1 MQLQKITLENIGCF
15 THLNLALDR
24 RLLLVYGLGKT
35 TVLKALETS
44 LKPFN
49 GIKPVPYFYLNG
61 IAKCIIRDKNIIYEN
76 GVISLFYS
84 IKNDLSSHSINIK
97 SNSLVFEFP
106 NDLEGDKIF
115 LLFFKDNLVSI
126 NNRYNDIIHYFHNE
140 NKEFFLAKI
149 NLIFKIVSLII
160 SNNNN
165 ENAIKFS
172 RLINQHVIV
181 NYKNSEIVIHLLN
194 KSLLKVFYIV
204 SSIIAECKGETI
216 EELLQSNGIIVI
228 DDIDANLSFTIQ
240 SVILPILLSYFPNIQ
255 IIVSTN
261 SIGMLGSLKDPESY
275 YLCDLDKHTAA
286 QDMTE
291 NNPYGEDLNTL
302 ANKFLGL
309 PIRNEEIE
317 RELEVLETL
326 IAEGNFQLAEK
337 AIERLDLVLGSSN
350 SRLCKL
356 KARLKSEKII
366 SEVKAKKSI

>member
-126 NNRYNDIIHYFHNE
+126 NNRYNAPIYKAFKKYGIDSFSLYILKTFDNYITSDI
-140 NKEFFLAKI
+140 KKQL
-149 NLIFKIVSLII
+149 
-160 SNNNN
+160 
-165 ENAIKFS
+165 
-172 RLINQHVIV
+172 
-181 NYKNSEIVIHLLN
+181 
-194 KSLLKVFYIV
+194 
-204 SSIIAECKGETI
+204 
-216 EELLQSNGIIVI
+216 
-228 DDIDANLSFTIQ
+228 DI
-240 SVILPILLSYFPNIQ
+240 
-255 IIVSTN
+255 
-261 SIGMLGSLKDPESY
+261 
-275 YLCDLDKHTAA
+275 
-286 QDMTE
+286 
-291 NNPYGEDLNTL
+291 
-302 ANKFLGL
+302 
-309 PIRNEEIE
+309 
-317 RELEVLETL
+317 LE
-326 IAEGNFQLAEK
+326 K
-337 AIERLDLVLGSSN
+337 
-350 SRLCKL
+350 
-356 KARLKSEKII
+356 
-366 SEVKAKKSI
+366 